1 MTFSLTWVYQKFT
14 TSACLLYVRTTCVNC
29 LLCLLLQLLYDTI
42 KLCLVK
48 ATAAGM
54 TSAAFPTVG
63 CGRLGYDPRDVADCF
78 LRAQRDTGCQL
89 RVCIKETL
97 TTQRSHFPCGR
108 LSWLPVSFLLHVK
121 HTISYRIVSY
131 FYQPWLCLSEQQRL
145 KRLTASFV
153 IC

>member
-1 MTFSLTWVYQKFT
+1 
-14 TSACLLYVRTTCVNC
+14 
-29 LLCLLLQLLYDTI
+29 LLLQLLYDTI

-131 FYQPWLCLSEQQRL
+131 RIVFLPTLIMSQWTTTAEKADGLFRYLLTRRFCLFTKALVIKTFYPQLNCEFW
-145 KRLTASFV
+145 
-153 IC
+153 